1 MYMYKTA
8 LRTHTLP
15 ESAMTFSNNVFEVTG
30 HLTE

>member
-1 MYMYKTA
+1 MYTV

-15 ESAMTFSNNVFEVTG
+15 ESAMIFRKDVFEVTG